1 MIRERPWIG
10 GVVEHFLTNWWWAW
24 FFRESYESLD
34 TKPTLIELLER
45 PYLGDLREFEKNDH
59 DRKIPEKIDVP
70 KSEVLEILRGEKK
83 NDAEKLEDV
92 ALVTTEEDAEIF
104 STNKLRNLFKGD
116 PIEYIPSKLGRI
128 SCTVEVPV
136 TKREVIVVVASVDVP
151 VTERFP
157 AVVIFPPTF

>member
-1 MIRERPWIG
+1 MLAS
-10 GVVEHFLTNWWWAW
+10 VA
-24 FFRESYESLD
+24 
-34 TKPTLIELLER
+34 K
-45 PYLGDLREFEKNDH
+45 
-59 DRKIPEKIDVP
+59 
-70 KSEVLEILRGEKK
+70 
-83 NDAEKLEDV
+83 KLEDV

-136 TKREVIVVVASVDVP
+136 TKREVIVVVASVEVP